1 MPEPRVVAIVQARM
15 GSSRLP
21 GKVLARVVEK
31 TLLEHLVERL
41 RRARTLSDIFI
52 ATTNQPAD
60 DAIENEA
67 VRLGVSCFRGDED
80 DVLARF
86 DGAASASAA
95 DVVVRV
101 TADCPLLDP
110 AEVDKVVSAFLVAKP
125 QVDYAANFAP
135 YERKIPLGL
144 SVEVMTRAAL
154 SRACRDGLDK
164 HHREHVTPYLYE
176 SPGRFSSLVVHPPRN
191 LAHLR
196 LTVDTAEDLS
206 VVTAVLEA
214 IDREPDRTSLSAAL
228 RFLEENPA
236 VALRNTAV
244 RQRAFDESAP
254 DGRVDGLS
262 LLVRADA
269 TPDIGAGHAMR
280 AFAIAE
286 AWVLAG
292 GRAAC
297 LGRLPPSLA
306 HRFVEAAVEVLSL
319 PTSVHP
325 GSAEDAKLVQET
337 AQRYRADVMLF
348 DGYEFHAPYLRAVRH
363 DRMIVGY
370 IDDFT
375 QLDLPVDVIVDPN
388 VGASSTSRG
397 AGITLLA
404 GGMFTPLRAEFAR
417 AVVPE
422 RSFDTSPRKL
432 LLTFGASDPARLSV
446 RALRAAL
453 AVAQRVPLRVIV
465 LAGPMHPDLAAL
477 DVLAAPETAVV
488 VHDAREVAPLFASV
502 DLAFAAAG
510 STTFELAAL
519 GVPTLLVQ
527 IADNQRAIID
537 PMTTFGAARRIDI
550 DAIMV
555 DANLEQFLEQF
566 VTTESAILR
575 TMSVA
580 ARRSV
585 DRRGTAR
592 ILRTLGALVMQRS
605 QGTKESS

>member
-1 MPEPRVVAIVQARM
+1 
-15 GSSRLP
+15 
-21 GKVLARVVEK
+21 
-31 TLLEHLVERL
+31 
-41 RRARTLSDIFI
+41 
-52 ATTNQPAD
+52 
-60 DAIENEA
+60 
-67 VRLGVSCFRGDED
+67 
-80 DVLARF
+80 
-86 DGAASASAA
+86 
-95 DVVVRV
+95 
-101 TADCPLLDP
+101 
-110 AEVDKVVSAFLVAKP
+110 
-125 QVDYAANFAP
+125 
-135 YERKIPLGL
+135 
-144 SVEVMTRAAL
+144 VMTRAAL